1 MSDAFGNITIYAA
14 SVDELVDLI
23 QCHLK
28 YEEGAYYSTSLDLF
42 EDVSPEDNSA
52 IRKLVEENYKLDF
65 NTHDAVLISDFTATG
80 RWSFKSNIG
89 WFFNCLT
96 EDYSKYPNIEEAQSR
111 AKATDITVVFDFTD
125 GESGS
130 DFIQYGEVLFK
141 ICWTITSMILE
152 RLYLLNGC
160 LLILTNM
167 SMRCAMMM
175 KKKSSIH
182 LRTVS

>member
-1 MSDAFGNITIYAA
+1 MANMSDAFGNITIYAA

-89 WFFNCLT
+89 WYFPCLG
-96 EDYSKYPNIEEAQSR
+96 I
-111 AKATDITVVFDFTD
+111 I
-125 GESGS
+125 
-130 DFIQYGEVLFK
+130 
-141 ICWTITSMILE
+141 
-152 RLYLLNGC
+152 
-160 LLILTNM
+160 
-167 SMRCAMMM
+167 
-175 KKKSSIH
+175 
-182 LRTVS
+182 